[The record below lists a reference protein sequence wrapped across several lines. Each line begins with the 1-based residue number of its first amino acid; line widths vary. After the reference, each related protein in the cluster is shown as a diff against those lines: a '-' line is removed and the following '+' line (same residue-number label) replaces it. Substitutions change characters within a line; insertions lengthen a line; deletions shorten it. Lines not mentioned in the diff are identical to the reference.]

1 MSRFLALSFV
11 TRLPGRDGGLNWW
24 DVKPSGDYSEEW
36 HQGELL
42 ALEALSLT
50 AKIEDGDIPR
60 GHLFANVVL
69 AMPRDGEHTG
79 VELGFLNCIGEFA
92 AEAHGVFGDHGYR
105 GYMAKR
111 AVAVEMALIQDQHR
125 RSEHARKAAR
135 ARWAKVERKT
145 A

>member
-11 TRLPGRDGGLNWW
+11 TRLPGRGGGLNWW
-24 DVKPSGDYSEEW
+24 DVKPSGDYTEEW

-50 AKIEDGDIPR
+50 AKFEDFPR
-60 GHLFANVVL
+60 GHLLAQVAL

-92 AEAHGVFGDHGYR
+92 AEARRVVGDHGYR
-105 GYMAKR
+105 RYMA
-111 AVAVEMALIQDQHR
+111 
-125 RSEHARKAAR
+125 
-135 ARWAKVERKT
+135 ERD
-145 A
+145 